1 MGWINTTIQLYD
13 MSTNSVFD
21 KEEGEDKE
29 EEEEDK
35 IRKGEMMVEE

>member
-1 MGWINTTIQLYD
+1 

-35 IRKGEMMVEE
+35 IRKEGMMVEKQQLKSAQR